1 MGDCPKSR
9 PHRGPPAPAK
19 KRSVSK
25 RPMTALLPGYAR
37 GVATFLIA
45 GRSVELDVDTVRRR
59 LRGVAP
65 EPIQVWGV
73 NVDGTL
79 YPVVQALEVASGVPR
94 GATRS
99 ARARSVLGALGFQVT
114 RLDEPAS
121 FSTRRGS
128 NVTPDVA
135 PPALQAQD
143 GWSKM
148 DARQRHPVPTV
159 RPEVVPKS
167 PGVYAFYR
175 EGDRIYVGRAIAK
188 GGLRKRLCGMHLLIG
203 PDVSWSAFRRNVAE
217 TQGVPTSVTRVH
229 RDTLTVEQLER
240 LNQWVAGCEV
250 AWIECGSAA
259 EATALEASMKAEY
272 KPMLTKR

>member
-1 MGDCPKSR
+1 
-9 PHRGPPAPAK
+9 
-19 KRSVSK
+19 
-25 RPMTALLPGYAR
+25 MTALLPGYAR

-45 GRSVELDVDTVRRR
+45 GRSVELDAQTVRRR

-99 ARARSVLGALGFQVT
+99 SRARSVLGALGLQVT

-121 FSTRRGS
+121 SSARRDS

-135 PPALQAQD
+135 PVALGSD
-143 GWSKM
+143 GWSTM
-148 DARQRHPVPTV
+148 DAQPRHPVPRV

-167 PGVYAFYR
+167 YGVYAFYR
-175 EGDRIYVGRAIAK
+175 DGDRIYVGRAIAA

-203 PDVSWSAFRRNVAE
+203 PDASWSAFRRNVAE

-229 RDTLTVEQLER
+229 GDTLSVAQLER
-240 LNQWVAGCEV
+240 LNEWVAGCEV
-250 AWIECGSAA
+250 AWIECRSAE
-259 EATALEASMKAEY
+259 EATALEVSMKAEY
-272 KPMLTKR
+272 KPPLTKR